1 LKSTKKTVYR
11 ERAWLVA
18 TVPLRTDLRH
28 TEPLAELESLVE
40 TAGARIIGQTIQKL
54 EKPHSRFYLGKGKM
68 EELHLETEAN
78 EIDVVIFDHN
88 LTPSQIHNLEKE
100 LKRKVIDR
108 TEVILDIFATHAR
121 SGPAKLQVEL
131 AQLEYN
137 LPRLAKMWTHLTNE
151 QQRGIGMGQRGP
163 GEKQFEVDRRL
174 ARRRITDL
182 KRQIEQQQRQ
192 KQREVESRSS
202 RNFTVSL
209 VGYTNAGK
217 STLMNALTEAEVLVD
232 NRLFSTLDT
241 RTRLWNLDGG
251 VPVLLSDTVGF
262 IRHIPHGLVTSFHAT
277 LEEVSQADL
286 LLHVVDASHPEREE
300 QIKAVEE
307 VLEELQCGEIPT
319 ILIFNKIDR
328 LQDPVEKTLLQNRYP
343 QALIL
348 SARTKAGFEDLHP
361 RVADIMTD
369 RFVDIVADIPVTE
382 GRLSAELAGQAM
394 ILEKTLIDEHFH
406 MKLKVPRRMAWKLE
420 PYLAPQG

>member
-1 LKSTKKTVYR
+1 STKKTVYR

-163 GEKQFEVDRRL
+163 GEKQIEVDRRL

-232 NRLFSTLDT
+232 NRLFS
-241 RTRLWNLDGG
+241 
-251 VPVLLSDTVGF
+251 
-262 IRHIPHGLVTSFHAT
+262 
-277 LEEVSQADL
+277 
-286 LLHVVDASHPEREE
+286 
-300 QIKAVEE
+300 
-307 VLEELQCGEIPT
+307 
-319 ILIFNKIDR
+319 
-328 LQDPVEKTLLQNRYP
+328 
-343 QALIL
+343 
-348 SARTKAGFEDLHP
+348 
-361 RVADIMTD
+361 
-369 RFVDIVADIPVTE
+369 
-382 GRLSAELAGQAM
+382 
-394 ILEKTLIDEHFH
+394 
-406 MKLKVPRRMAWKLE
+406 
-420 PYLAPQG
+420 

>member
-1 LKSTKKTVYR
+1 MKTVYR

-18 TVPLRTDLRH
+18 AVPPRTNLRITN
-28 TEPLAELESLVE
+28 PLAELQRLVE
-40 TAGARIIGQTIQKL
+40 TAGARIVGNTLQKL
-54 EKPHSRFYLGKGKM
+54 EKPLTRFYLGKGKI
-68 EELHLETEAN
+68 EELLHEVKEN
-78 EIDVVIFDHN
+78 RVDVVIFDHN

-131 AQLEYN
+131 AQLEYI
-137 LPRLAKMWTHLTNE
+137 LPRLAKMWTHLTSE
-151 QQRGIGMGQRGP
+151 QQSGVGIGQRGP
-163 GEKQFEVDRRL
+163 GEKQIEVDRRL

-192 KQREVESRSS
+192 KQREVGVRSS

-217 STLMNALTEAEVLVD
+217 STLMNALTKAKVLVD
-232 NRLFSTLDT
+232 DKLFSTLDT
-241 RTRLWNLDGG
+241 RTRLWNLESG

-262 IRHIPHGLVTSFHAT
+262 IRNLPHGLVTSFHAT

-300 QIKAVEE
+300 QVGAVQA
-307 VLEELQCGEIPT
+307 VLEELKCTEIPI
-319 ILIFNKIDR
+319 ILLLNKVD
-328 LQDPVEKTLLQNRYP
+328 LFEDPVEETLLKNRYP
-343 QALIL
+343 QGLIV
-348 SARTKAGFEDLHP
+348 SARTGKGFTDLHS
-361 RVADIMTD
+361 RVGEVVTD

-382 GRLSAELAGQAM
+382 GRLSAELADQAL
-394 ILEKTLIDEHFH
+394 ILEKTLVDEHFR

-420 PYLAPQG
+420 PYLAPQA

>member
-1 LKSTKKTVYR
+1 MKTVYR

-18 TVPLRTDLRH
+18 AVPPRTNLRRTN
-28 TEPLAELESLVE
+28 PLAELQRLVE
-40 TAGARIIGQTIQKL
+40 TAGARIVGNTLQKL
-54 EKPHSRFYLGKGKM
+54 EKPLTRFYLGKGKI
-68 EELHLETEAN
+68 EELLHEVKEN
-78 EIDVVIFDHN
+78 RVDVVIFDHD

-137 LPRLAKMWTHLTNE
+137 LPRLAKMWTHLTSE
-151 QQRGIGMGQRGP
+151 QQSGVGIGQRGP
-163 GEKQFEVDRRL
+163 GEKQIEVDRRL

-192 KQREVESRSS
+192 KQREVGVRSS

-217 STLMNALTEAEVLVD
+217 STLMNALTKAKVLVD
-232 NRLFSTLDT
+232 DKLFSTLDT
-241 RTRLWNLDGG
+241 RTRLWNLESG

-262 IRHIPHGLVTSFHAT
+262 IRNLPHGLVTSFHAT

-300 QIKAVEE
+300 QVGAVQA
-307 VLEELQCGEIPT
+307 VLEELKCTEIPT
-319 ILIFNKIDR
+319 ILLLNKVD
-328 LQDPVEKTLLQNRYP
+328 LLEDPVEETLLQNRYP
-343 QALIL
+343 QALIV
-348 SARTKAGFEDLHP
+348 SARTGKGFTDLHS
-361 RVADIMTD
+361 RVGEVVTD
-369 RFVDIVADIPVTE
+369 HFVDIVADIPVTE
-382 GRLSAELAGQAM
+382 GRLSAELADQAL
-394 ILEKTLIDEHFH
+394 ILEKTLVDEHFR

-420 PYLAPQG
+420 PYLAPPA

>member
-1 LKSTKKTVYR
+1 MKTVYR

-18 TVPLRTDLRH
+18 AVPPRTNLRITN
-28 TEPLAELESLVE
+28 PLAELQRLVE
-40 TAGARIIGQTIQKL
+40 TAGARIVGNTLQKL
-54 EKPHSRFYLGKGKM
+54 EKPLTRFYLGKGKI
-68 EELHLETEAN
+68 EELLHEVKEN
-78 EIDVVIFDHN
+78 RVDVVIFDHN

-137 LPRLAKMWTHLTNE
+137 LPRLAKMWTHLTSE
-151 QQRGIGMGQRGP
+151 QQSGVGIGQRGP
-163 GEKQFEVDRRL
+163 GEKQIEVDRRL

-192 KQREVESRSS
+192 KKREVGVRSS

-217 STLMNALTEAEVLVD
+217 STLMNALTKAKVLVD
-232 NRLFSTLDT
+232 DKLFSTLDT
-241 RTRLWNLDGG
+241 RTRLWNLESG

-262 IRHIPHGLVTSFHAT
+262 IRNLPHGLVTSFHAT

-300 QIKAVEE
+300 QVGAVQA
-307 VLEELQCGEIPT
+307 VLEELKCTEIPT
-319 ILIFNKIDR
+319 ILLLNKVD
-328 LQDPVEKTLLQNRYP
+328 LFEDPVEETLLQNRYP
-343 QALIL
+343 QALIV
-348 SARTKAGFEDLHP
+348 SARTGKGFTDLHS
-361 RVADIMTD
+361 RVGEVVTD

-382 GRLSAELAGQAM
+382 GRLSAELADQAL
-394 ILEKTLIDEHFH
+394 ILEKTLVDEHFR

-420 PYLAPQG
+420 PYLAPQA

>member
-1 LKSTKKTVYR
+1 MKTVYR

-18 TVPLRTDLRH
+18 AVPPRTNLRRTN
-28 TEPLAELESLVE
+28 PLAELQRLVE
-40 TAGARIIGQTIQKL
+40 TAGARIVGNTLQKL
-54 EKPHSRFYLGKGKM
+54 EKPLTRFYLGKGKI
-68 EELHLETEAN
+68 EELLHEVKEN
-78 EIDVVIFDHN
+78 RVDVVIFDHN

-137 LPRLAKMWTHLTNE
+137 LPRLAKMWTHLTSE
-151 QQRGIGMGQRGP
+151 QQSGVGIGQRGP
-163 GEKQFEVDRRL
+163 GEKQIEVDRRL

-192 KQREVESRSS
+192 KQREVGVRSS

-217 STLMNALTEAEVLVD
+217 STLMNALTKAKVLVD
-232 NRLFSTLDT
+232 DKLFSTLDT
-241 RTRLWNLDGG
+241 RTRLWNLESG

-262 IRHIPHGLVTSFHAT
+262 IRNLPHGLVTSFHAT

-300 QIKAVEE
+300 QVGAVQA
-307 VLEELQCGEIPT
+307 VLEELKCTEIPT
-319 ILIFNKIDR
+319 ILLLNKVD
-328 LQDPVEKTLLQNRYP
+328 LLEDPVEETLLQNRYP
-343 QALIL
+343 QALIV
-348 SARTKAGFEDLHP
+348 SARTGKGFTDLHS
-361 RVADIMTD
+361 RVGEVVTD

-382 GRLSAELAGQAM
+382 GRLSAELADQAL
-394 ILEKTLIDEHFH
+394 ILEKTLVDEHFR
-406 MKLKVPRRMAWKLE
+406 MKLKVPRRMVWKLE
-420 PYLAPQG
+420 PYLAPQA